1 MRSAVRLAA
10 GDGFHL
16 DAVTCVDDHRGWSAA
31 ELGSGHRLVLVRR
44 GLFRRKADGRAAVID
59 PTMAYL
65 GVPGEEEHFA
75 HPAGG
80 DVCTSV
86 SLTPELWRT
95 LAGEGPPGRPTLYVD
110 ARLDLAHR
118 KVLAAVRGGDTA
130 FELAESLLSLIG
142 AALAQLGPRPAA
154 ASSGSGAMLRP
165 GASTAEASVP
175 RTTAPAFAPDSP
187 EAPALGTGATEA
199 TTSAPPA
206 PRPGGGEAAASA
218 APASRPGGGEAAASA
233 APAPRPGGADVM
245 PVPWPG
251 GGDPDAAGASA
262 VRLSVTEAIADVMPV
277 PWPGGGDPDAA
288 GASAVRLSV
297 TEAIAG
303 VMPGPR
309 SGGAD
314 IDVVGASASRT
325 VGAGAGGVG
334 AATRGRGV
342 GEVDAIERRP
352 SPVGRSRGG
361 GVRSGAAIT
370 DAAREAIAADHP
382 AAGGLMSLAE
392 LLAVSPYQLS
402 RAFTRELGVS
412 LTHYRNRVRVGR
424 ALDRL
429 ENGEPSLA
437 GLAADLGFA
446 DQAHL
451 TRTIRHHVGHTPTA
465 LRRLLAPR
473 TP

>member
-10 GDGFHL
+10 GDGFRL
-16 DAVTCVDDHRGWSAA
+16 DTVTCVDDHRGWSAA

-118 KVLAAVRGGDTA
+118 RFLVAARGGDTA
-130 FELAESLLSLIG
+130 FELAESLLSLI
-142 AALAQLGPRPAA
+142 ATTLARLTPTPTPAA
-154 ASSGSGAMLRP
+154 SGWAASGLGASSSASFGSGVTDAPRS

-175 RTTAPAFAPDSP
+175 RTTAPALGPDRA
-187 EAPALGTGATEA
+187 EAPALGPHGTEA
-199 TTSAPPA
+199 TA
-206 PRPGGGEAAASA
+206 G
-218 APASRPGGGEAAASA
+218 A
-233 APAPRPGGADVM
+233 APAPRPGTTSVTPAPRPGGAEAVAGVM
-245 PVPWPG
+245 PVP
-251 GGDPDAAGASA
+251 
-262 VRLSVTEAIADVMPV
+262 RL
-277 PWPGGGDPDAA
+277 
-288 GASAVRLSV
+288 
-297 TEAIAG
+297 
-303 VMPGPR
+303 
-309 SGGAD
+309 GGAD
-314 IDVVGASASRT
+314 ADGAPASRT
-325 VGAGAGGVG
+325 ADAVGGGV
-334 AATRGRGV
+334 TRGRGV
-342 GEVDAIERRP
+342 GKAYAAEGSP
-352 SPVGRSRGG
+352 SPAAAKGSPFPAAPTRGG
-361 GVRSGAAIT
+361 GGPRSSAAIA
-370 DAAREAIAADHP
+370 DAAREAIAAHHP

-429 ENGEPSLA
+429 EDGEPSLA

-465 LRRLLAPR
+465 LRRLLVPR

>member
-44 GLFRRKADGRAAVID
+44 GLFRRKAAGRAAVID
-59 PTMAYL
+59 LTMAYL
-65 GVPGEEEHFA
+65 GVPGEEEQFA

-86 SLTPELWRT
+86 SLTPELWHT
-95 LAGEGPPGRPTLYVD
+95 LAGERPPARPTLYVD

-118 KVLAAVRGGDTA
+118 RVLAATRGGDTA

-142 AALAQLGPRPAA
+142 ATLAQLAPVATP
-154 ASSGSGAMLRP
+154 ASSGSGAVPRP

-175 RTTAPAFAPDSP
+175 RTTAPALGPDST
-187 EAPALGTGATEA
+187 EAPALETGGVEA
-199 TTSAPPA
+199 TTSAAPA
-206 PRPGGGEAAASA
+206 PWPSGAEATTSVT
-218 APASRPGGGEAAASA
+218 PASRPGG
-233 APAPRPGGADVM
+233 ADV
-245 PVPWPG
+245 
-251 GGDPDAAGASA
+251 
-262 VRLSVTEAIADVMPV
+262 I
-277 PWPGGGDPDAA
+277 
-288 GASAVRLSV
+288 
-297 TEAIAG
+297 
-303 VMPGPR
+303 PGPR
-309 SGGAD
+309 SDGAD
-314 IDVVGASASRT
+314 IDVAGAPASRT
-325 VGAGAGGVG
+325 AAGSGVDGVGG

-342 GEVDAIERRP
+342 GKADAAEGRP
-352 SPVGRSRGG
+352 SPAGRSRGG
-361 GVRSGAAIT
+361 GPRSSGAAIA

-473 TP
+473 TS

>member
-44 GLFRRKADGRAAVID
+44 GRFRRKADGRAALID
-59 PTMAYL
+59 PAMAYL

-86 SLTPELWRT
+86 SLTPRLWRT
-95 LAGEGPPGRPTLYVD
+95 LAGDGPPARPTLYVD

-118 KVLAAVRGGDTA
+118 RFLAAARGGDTA

-142 AALAQLGPRPAA
+142 TALAQLASSSTP
-154 ASSGSGAMLRP
+154 ASSGSGAHP
-165 GASTAEASVP
+165 GAGAAVAPVP
-175 RTTAPAFAPDSP
+175 RTTAPAFGPAST
-187 EAPALGTGATEA
+187 ESPALGPRDTEA
-199 TTSAPPA
+199 TTSATPAPRPGRADVRPA
-206 PRPGGGEAAASA
+206 PRPGGG
-218 APASRPGGGEAAASA
+218 
-233 APAPRPGGADVM
+233 
-245 PVPWPG
+245 
-251 GGDPDAAGASA
+251 
-262 VRLSVTEAIADVMPV
+262 VR
-277 PWPGGGDPDAA
+277 
-288 GASAVRLSV
+288 
-297 TEAIAG
+297 
-303 VMPGPR
+303 
-309 SGGAD
+309 
-314 IDVVGASASRT
+314 
-325 VGAGAGGVG
+325 
-334 AATRGRGV
+334 
-342 GEVDAIERRP
+342 
-352 SPVGRSRGG
+352 
-361 GVRSGAAIT
+361 RSGAAIA

-429 ENGEPSLA
+429 EDGEASLA

-451 TRTIRHHVGHTPTA
+451 TRTIRHHAGHTPTA

>member
-1 MRSAVRLAA
+1 MRSAARLAA

-16 DAVTCVDDHRGWSAA
+16 DAVTCADDHRGWSAA
-31 ELGSGHRLVLVRR
+31 ELGSAHRLVLVRR

-86 SLTPELWRT
+86 SLTPELWHT

-118 KVLAAVRGGDTA
+118 RFLVAARGGDTA
-130 FELAESLLSLIG
+130 FELAESLLSLI
-142 AALAQLGPRPAA
+142 ATSLAQLTPTPTP
-154 ASSGSGAMLRP
+154 ASSGSGAMDAPRP
-165 GASTAEASVP
+165 GTSTTETSVTQ
-175 RTTAPAFAPDSP
+175 TTAPALGPESI
-187 EAPALGTGATEA
+187 EAPALGSRGTEA
-199 TTSAPPA
+199 T
-206 PRPGGGEAAASA
+206 
-218 APASRPGGGEAAASA
+218 
-233 APAPRPGGADVM
+233 
-245 PVPWPG
+245 
-251 GGDPDAAGASA
+251 
-262 VRLSVTEAIADVMPV
+262 
-277 PWPGGGDPDAA
+277 
-288 GASAVRLSV
+288 
-297 TEAIAG
+297 AG

-309 SGGAD
+309 LGTDAAASRTDDAGVGGVGGAD
-314 IDVVGASASRT
+314 
-325 VGAGAGGVG
+325 
-334 AATRGRGV
+334 TRGRGV
-342 GEVDAIERRP
+342 AKACAAKGGAP
-352 SPVGRSRGG
+352 RGG
-361 GVRSGAAIT
+361 GGPRPGAVIA

-429 ENGEPSLA
+429 EDGEPSLA

>member
-1 MRSAVRLAA
+1 MPLAA

-16 DAVTCVDDHRGWSAA
+16 DAVTCLDDHRGWSPA
-31 ELGSGHRLVLVRR
+31 ELGSAHRLVLVRR

-86 SLTPELWRT
+86 SLTPELWHT

-118 KVLAAVRGGDTA
+118 RFLVAARGGDTA
-130 FELAESLLSLIG
+130 FELAESLLSLI
-142 AALAQLGPRPAA
+142 ATTLTQLAPTPTPASSGS
-154 ASSGSGAMLRP
+154 ASSGSGATDALRA
-165 GASTAEASVP
+165 GASTIEASVP
-175 RTTAPAFAPDSP
+175 KTTAPALGP
-187 EAPALGTGATEA
+187 ESTETPALGSRGIEA
-199 TTSAPPA
+199 TA
-206 PRPGGGEAAASA
+206 G
-218 APASRPGGGEAAASA
+218 A
-233 APAPRPGGADVM
+233 APAPRPGT
-245 PVPWPG
+245 
-251 GGDPDAAGASA
+251 S
-262 VRLSVTEAIADVMPV
+262 SVTPASRSGVSEATAVAAPA
-277 PWPGGGDPDAA
+277 PQPGTT
-288 GASAVRLSV
+288 SV
-297 TEAIAG
+297 TPA
-303 VMPGPR
+303 PR
-309 SGGAD
+309 SGGTD
-314 IDVVGASASRT
+314 IVAVGAPASWT
-325 VGAGAGGVG
+325 ADVGAGGVG
-334 AATRGRGV
+334 EGATRGRGV
-342 GEVDAIERRP
+342 GKAYAAKGSP
-352 SPVGRSRGG
+352 SPASPSWGG
-361 GVRSGAAIT
+361 GGPRSGAVIA

-429 ENGEPSLA
+429 EEGEPSLA

-465 LRRLLAPR
+465 LRRLLTPR